1 MVFRRG
7 SSPVALRVWVIFAV
21 VTACVLTYFALS
33 LPRDLLMGSR
43 SVSLRLKTLQTN
55 ARPLANKASVPT
67 ISAATELQ
75 SPENPSAVIV
85 DVAKSVAGIDVKR
98 RTAFHTW
105 AKSWAALNKRE
116 STCKCRRAEGLRT
129 TSPTTMYCF
138 AALQWGTLRM
148 TQRRPSHWET

>member
-7 SSPVALRVWVIFAV
+7 SSPVALRLGVIFAV

-43 SVSLRLKTLQTN
+43 SVSLRLKTLQIT
-55 ARPLANKASVPT
+55 ARPLVNKASVPT

-75 SPENPSAVIV
+75 PPENPSAVIV

-116 STCKCRRAEGLRT
+116 STCEFRGADGLST
-129 TSPTTMYCF
+129 ISPTAIHLPPCS
-138 AALQWGTLRM
+138 GEHCR
-148 TQRRPSHWET
+148 